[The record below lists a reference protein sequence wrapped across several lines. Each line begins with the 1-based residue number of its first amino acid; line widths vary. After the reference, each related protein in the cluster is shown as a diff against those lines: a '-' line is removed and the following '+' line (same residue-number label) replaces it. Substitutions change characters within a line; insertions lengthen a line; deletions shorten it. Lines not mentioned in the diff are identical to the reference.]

1 MEKYNRYIQIPAYI
15 LLVIA
20 VLFFAIGLFGK
31 NTDAEA
37 NIGEFDA
44 IKYNEGWTLYQ
55 KDVKTEIV
63 LPTEITCE
71 KGEVIRLENTLP
83 LYVSD
88 GMRIFVRSAMQEAR
102 IYVDGELRESY
113 VSDTLGHVGKYIP
126 SAYVVVDLKEQD
138 AGKTIGVELTVRNI
152 GILNEVI
159 IGYGNN
165 AWFSILGR
173 NILVTVATIIAII
186 VGILA
191 IAIYMILRK
200 TIKNGRA
207 ILYLGQ
213 SMVLIG
219 LWVLSESEIRQLLF
233 QRPSY
238 SVFFAYMLI
247 ELITGFVAFYFDEIQ
262 KRKYSKAYTLIEIL
276 VFGQAVI
283 NIILHITGIAEFNE
297 TLVFS
302 HVWMVIGI
310 LFAVFTVLYDI
321 KTKRIKEYL
330 ISAWG
335 MLLFLIF
342 GMSEIIGYYY
352 RGNYR
357 IGAYMCVGLVFLLV
371 VTIAQVLSDEMQKIR
386 SNLEMERFQVE
397 LERKVEEQT
406 VELRL
411 QQEKTNKMYVRTIM
425 ALSDAV
431 DAKDRYTSGHSKRVA
446 KYARMIAVRMGK
458 SKEEQEK
465 IYQAGLLHDIGKIR
479 VPAEI
484 INKPGKL
491 TDEEYNVIKIHPV
504 TGYRILESISDD
516 GFIAI
521 ATKFHHERYDGK
533 GYPNGLVGE
542 RIPEVARILGVADAY
557 DAMASNRSYRDALP
571 QSIVREEIEKGKGTQ
586 FDPYI
591 ADIMLQMMD
600 EDTEYTMKQT
610 DSMHRRILTVDDEAM
625 NNKIIAHIM
634 RDEPMY
640 EIVSVTSGQDALDI
654 LKEQD
659 FDLILLDVRMPDMDG
674 LETLKRIRENHQIPV
689 ILMTSDK
696 TLDISAGFDELGC
709 DDYITKPFLPLLFKE
724 VIHTM
729 TEHTE
734 LTLEK

>member
-357 IGAYMCVGLVFLLV
+357 IGAYMCVGLVLLLV

-425 ALSDAV
+425 ALSDAE

>member
-357 IGAYMCVGLVFLLV
+357 IGAYMCVGLVLLLV

>member
-283 NIILHITGIAEFNE
+283 NIILHITGIAEFNT

>member
-1 MEKYNRYIQIPAYI
+1 MEKYNRYIQIPANI
-15 LLVIA
+15 LMGIA

-152 GILNEVI
+152 GILNEVV

-173 NILVTVATIIAII
+173 NILVTIATIIAII

-191 IAIYMILRK
+191 VAIYMILRK

-283 NIILHITGIAEFNE
+283 NIILHITGIAEFYT

-335 MLLFLIF
+335 MLLFLVF

-357 IGAYMCVGLVFLLV
+357 IGAYMCVGLVLLLV

-386 SNLEMERFQVE
+386 SNLEMEKFQVE

-491 TDEEYNVIKIHPV
+491 TDEEYNMIKIHPV

-521 ATKFHHERYDGK
+521 AAKFHHERYDGK

-696 TLDISAGFDELGC
+696 TLDISAGFEELGC